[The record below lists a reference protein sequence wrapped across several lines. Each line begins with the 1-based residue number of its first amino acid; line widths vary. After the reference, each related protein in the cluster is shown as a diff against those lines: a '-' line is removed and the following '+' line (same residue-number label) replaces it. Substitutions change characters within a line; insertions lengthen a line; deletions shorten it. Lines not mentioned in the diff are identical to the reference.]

1 MQDSSFSVII
11 KKILSEGSFLYS
23 DIYFTRKILKLPEQA
38 EITRQDRQDAYV
50 EFRKKTNC
58 QDFASVPT
66 IKRWFGI
73 NGYSV
78 PGREQVYQ
86 LSFALGFSVNETEEI
101 LKYGLH
107 EPGISFNDYHE
118 VIYVYCLENK
128 MKWQDAKN
136 MECQFENLFDGMTEF
151 IHTCNTKQLMQQ
163 YMCNKNNT
171 TEEFMEWMSLNIA
184 SFKGYSKTTLDYLN
198 KYSSIIINYI
208 RMDASENLESL
219 LQETDFALWE
229 KNKIFYSKDR
239 QELIQKYIRKAK
251 RGKQNKISEGLLN
264 NILELNRIA
273 NSKISSNQSILSE
286 IFMLSSHS
294 SILGNLTGKHLSD
307 LLNLPLQL
315 ERAMRADKA
324 ASEMEKLKE
333 ETPCPVWIKDFIYN
347 YTKGKVKPTTVKEA
361 SAWIGHFCTE
371 HKRRCKMVQR
381 KDLLPMVLYV
391 SQRKYLDTISG
402 NMIYYNKE
410 QAQKYFVEMANATL
424 SSCGMAALTP
434 AFQLDALLLACF
446 QPNEMYSYSDILD
459 ALSV

>member
-11 KKILSEGSFLYS
+11 KKILSEGSFLNS

-38 EITRQDRQDAYV
+38 EITRQDRQDAYL
-50 EFRKKTNC
+50 EFRRKTDC

-86 LSFALGFSVNETEEI
+86 LSFALGLSGTGTEEI

-107 EPGISFNDYHE
+107 EPGIAFNDYHE
-118 VIYVYCLENK
+118 VIYLYCLENR
-128 MKWQDAKN
+128 MGWQDAKH
-136 MECQFENLFDGMTEF
+136 MVCQFENLFDGMTEF
-151 IHTCNTKQLMQQ
+151 VHTCNTKQLMQQ
-163 YMCNKNNT
+163 YMGNRNNT
-171 TEEFMEWMSLNIA
+171 AEEFMEWMSLNAA
-184 SFKGYSKTTLDYLN
+184 SFKGYSKTALDYLN
-198 KYSSIIINYI
+198 KYSSIIIRYI
-208 RMDASENLESL
+208 RMDAAENLERL

-229 KNKIFYSKDR
+229 KKKRFSSPDR
-239 QELIQKYIRKAK
+239 EELIQKYIRKIK
-251 RGKQNKISEGLLN
+251 RGKQNKFSEGLLN
-264 NILELNRIA
+264 NIVELNRIA

-307 LLNLPLQL
+307 LLNIPLQI

-324 ASEMEKLKE
+324 ASEMEKINE
-333 ETPCPVWIKDFIYN
+333 EAPCPVWVKDFIHN
-347 YTKGKVKPTTVKEA
+347 YTKGKAKITTVKEA
-361 SAWIGHFCTE
+361 SAWIGHFRTE
-371 HKRRCKMVQR
+371 HKRRCKMVHR
-381 KDLLPMVLYV
+381 KDILPMVLYV
-391 SQRKYLDTISG
+391 SQRRYLDNISG
-402 NMIYYNKE
+402 NMLYYNKE
-410 QAQKYFVEMANATL
+410 QAKKHFVEMANATL

-459 ALSV
+459 VLSV

>member
-11 KKILSEGSFLYS
+11 KEILSKNSFLNS

-38 EITRQDRQDAYV
+38 EITGQDRHDAYL
-50 EFRKKTNC
+50 EFCSRTNC

-78 PGREQVYQ
+78 PSREQVYQ
-86 LSFALGFSVNETEEI
+86 LSIALGLTAGEMEDI
-101 LKYGLH
+101 LKYGMH

-118 VIYVYCLENK
+118 VIYLYCLENK
-128 MKWQDAKN
+128 MKWQDAQN
-136 MECQFENLFDGMTEF
+136 MEYQFENLFDGMTEF
-151 IHTCNTKQLMQQ
+151 IHTCNTSQIMQQ
-163 YMCNKNNT
+163 YMVKKNNRA
-171 TEEFMEWMSLNIA
+171 EEFMEWMCLNAA
-184 SFKGYSKTTLDYLN
+184 SFKGYSKTALNYLN
-198 KYSSIIINYI
+198 KYNSVIIRYI
-208 RMDASENLESL
+208 RMDATENLERM

-229 KNKIFYSKDR
+229 KKKRFSSQSR
-239 QELIQKYIRKAK
+239 EELIQRYIRKIK
-251 RGKQNKISEGLLN
+251 RGKQNKFSEGLLN
-264 NILELNRIA
+264 NIIELNRIA

-307 LLNLPLQL
+307 LLNIPLQL

-333 ETPCPVWIKDFIYN
+333 EAPCPVWIKDFICN
-347 YTKGKVKPTTVKEA
+347 YTKGKVNIDTVREA
-361 SAWIGHFCTE
+361 SAWIGHFRTE

-381 KDLLPMVLYV
+381 KDILPMVLYV

-402 NMIYYNKE
+402 NMLYYNKE
-410 QAQKYFVEMANATL
+410 QAKKHFIEMANATL
-424 SSCGMAALTP
+424 ASCGMAPLTP
-434 AFQLDALLLACF
+434 IFQLDAILLACF

-459 ALSV
+459 VLSV